1 MGFLSRLFNVPTE
14 KPAKEFRDPV
24 FLIGLMRSGTTLLM
38 HSLSEHPQL
47 LKVGF
52 ELNTMWREV
61 GGLKGEKYACPR
73 LTEDDFKQQY
83 LKNVVHYFSD
93 YIADSKSILRHFSR
107 LDQRRVHGSGGVFYD
122 WDHVIPLNKSPH
134 LSNKVRYLSR
144 LFPRA
149 KFIVL
154 VRPIESQ
161 TASMKKHFQNAD
173 VQKGKK
179 FFLPDEEGSCWST
192 LAPSNKQN
200 STQTANEDFS
210 SIVKSWVS
218 LNYVML
224 KDLEVVDNPSLIID
238 YNDLV
243 EDQSTTLTK
252 IFSFLDLRREH
263 KSKEEKIV
271 AKKRKIHNTTTK
283 GNPLTKW
290 KKNLSDSEKEQIK
303 KVALANKEKIEY
315 IHQRLKDAKS
325 KD

>member
-14 KPAKEFRDPV
+14 KPAKEFNDPV

-61 GGLKGEKYACPR
+61 GGLKGEKNTCPR
-73 LTEDDFKQQY
+73 LTEEDFKQRY

-93 YIADSKSILRHFSR
+93 YIADSKSILRHLSR
-107 LDQRRVHGSGGVFYD
+107 FDQRRVHGSGGIFYD
-122 WDHVIPLNKSPH
+122 WNHVIPLNKSPH

-179 FFLPDEEGSCWST
+179 FFLPDEDGSCWSR
-192 LAPSNKQN
+192 LDESIDSAGIK
-200 STQTANEDFS
+200 TANEDFS

-224 KDLEVVDNPSLIID
+224 KDLEEVENLSLIVD

-243 EDQSTTLTK
+243 KDQAATLTK
-252 IFSFLDLRREH
+252 IFKFLDLRKEH
-263 KSKEEKIV
+263 KSKEVKIV

-283 GNPLTKW
+283 GDPLTKW
-290 KKNLSDSEKEQIK
+290 KKNLSDTEKQLLK
-303 KVALANKEKIEY
+303 KVVSANKEKVEY
-315 IHQRLKDAKS
+315 IQQRLKDAKS
-325 KD
+325 KG